1 MPLWRGTSILTR
13 RRAGPGNRSGV
24 VVAADRRS
32 SGASGRAA
40 GSRGATSH
48 GARHASLTEVL
59 ERSHAA
65 RTRGWAYVHDS
76 FEEGISAMATAVLGV
91 DGRSAV
97 GVVSIAGPSLQLTND
112 RMNELAA
119 PLKAAAVELSGLTG
133 AIAADIN
140 SRRLNHDEAVTA

>member
-1 MPLWRGTSILTR
+1 LSQLTDEAAVR
-13 RRAGPGNRSGV
+13 LVARQDPEVRHAMGPG
-24 VVAADRRS
+24 
-32 SGASGRAA
+32 
-40 GSRGATSH
+40 TP
-48 GARHASLTEVL
+48 ASLTEVL

>member
-1 MPLWRGTSILTR
+1 M
-13 RRAGPGNRSGV
+13 GPG
-24 VVAADRRS
+24 
-32 SGASGRAA
+32 
-40 GSRGATSH
+40 TP
-48 GARHASLTEVL
+48 ASLTEVL

-112 RMNELAA
+112 RMNEL
-119 PLKAAAVELSGLTG
+119 GH
-133 AIAADIN
+133 
-140 SRRLNHDEAVTA
+140 R